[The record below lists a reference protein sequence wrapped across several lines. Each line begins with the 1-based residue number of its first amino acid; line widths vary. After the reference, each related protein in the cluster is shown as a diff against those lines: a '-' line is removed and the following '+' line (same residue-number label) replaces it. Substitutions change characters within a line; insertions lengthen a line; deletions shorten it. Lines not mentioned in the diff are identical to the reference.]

1 MGCDG
6 ETGRLGDG
14 RVIKLCLVGVPALQ
28 EIPSGLGM
36 TGWGDVLMR

>member
-1 MGCDG
+1 M
-6 ETGRLGDG
+6 GRLGDWETG

-36 TGWGDVLMR
+36 TG